1 MYSGLCCVS
10 ACRVQCDMLP
20 CPQGVQP
27 CAVQC
32 AGLTSDF
39 AREQGFLW
47 ELASETLCETA
58 HVPVQDC
65 TQTSGPGAVVLF
77 AAGMPPAV
85 GGYSARPRDSRVV
98 AGLVSETEL
107 VWCALGLVCLCACQL
122 AHPGCPPDVTRSWS
136 CLGVGLA
143 E

>member
-1 MYSGLCCVS
+1 MVRCALYLEPLLLSPFLLSWRCFQGDLYAGLCCVS

-20 CPQGVQP
+20 FPQGVQP

-32 AGLTSDF
+32 DGLTPDF
-39 AREQGFLW
+39 AREQGFVG
-47 ELASETLCETA
+47 ELELETLCETA

-98 AGLVSETEL
+98 YHCLQLTS
-107 VWCALGLVCLCACQL
+107 ALG
-122 AHPGCPPDVTRSWS
+122 S
-136 CLGVGLA
+136 
-143 E
+143 